1 MAIRRDEFIFG
12 IHAVQEAL
20 AAGRTLD
27 KVWMDK
33 AVAGGTLAQLKG
45 RLRDAEVQVQFVPL
59 PKIESLARGKN
70 HQGVLA
76 FLSLVDYQPLEEIV
90 ARVFEA
96 GQVPLLV
103 LLDGVTDVR
112 NLGAIA
118 RTAECMGAHALIVPA
133 EGSARINADAV
144 KTSAGALS
152 HLPVCRERNL
162 KKTIT
167 VLKASGVAVAAC
179 TEKAELTLQSLEAR
193 APLCLVFG
201 DEGAGISDTLLRQC
215 DRLVKIPMTGR
226 VASLNVSVAAG
237 MALYEVIRQRRQ
249 SK

>member
-1 MAIRRDEFIFG
+1 M
-12 IHAVQEAL
+12 QEAL
-20 AAGRTLD
+20 NAGRTLD

-33 AVAGGTLAQLKG
+33 TAAGGTLAQLKG
-45 RLRDAEVQVQFVPL
+45 RLREADVHVQFVPL
-59 PKIESLARGKN
+59 PKIQALARGKN
-70 HQGVLA
+70 HQGVVA
-76 FLSLVDYQPLEEIV
+76 FLSLVSYQPLEEIV
-90 ARVFEA
+90 ARAFEA

-152 HLPVCRERNL
+152 YLPVCRERNL

-167 VLKASGVAVAAC
+167 VLRASGISVVGC
-179 TEKAELTLQSLEAR
+179 TEKAERTLAAIDAK
-193 APLCLVFG
+193 APLCLVLG
-201 DEGAGISDTLLRQC
+201 DEGAGISDALLRQC
-215 DRLVKIPMTGR
+215 DLLVKIPLAGR

-237 MALYEVIRQRRQ
+237 MALYEIARRRQ
-249 SK
+249 P